1 MKTASLF
8 LLLLVISVASS
19 AAVESMGIKNDVAED
34 SDIGRML
41 GYNIMNARK
50 SSRKYWRGVYNDL
63 LQGFEET
70 HS

>member
-41 GYNIMNARK
+41 GYERQEVEPQILA
-50 SSRKYWRGVYNDL
+50 WC
-63 LQGFEET
+63 LQ
-70 HS
+70 